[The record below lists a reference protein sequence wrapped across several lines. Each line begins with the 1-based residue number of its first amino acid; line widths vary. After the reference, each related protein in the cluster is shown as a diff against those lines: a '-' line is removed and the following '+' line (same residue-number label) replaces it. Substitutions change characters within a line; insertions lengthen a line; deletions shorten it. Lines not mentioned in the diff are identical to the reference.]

1 MAVSLS
7 LTAAGIIL
15 LYLLWDV
22 QPSHSGETLNAV
34 VFGDIIA
41 SLGYD
46 DASSHAMLVVVL
58 AFEGALLFVAANT
71 GFLGGPAVLANMAV
85 DRWVPNQFSACPRL
99 VTRNGVLLMGAAA
112 LAVLVWT
119 EGYVALLVVLYTV
132 NVFITF
138 ALSLLGLTI
147 YWWRQRRDVE
157 HGGAS
162 SRWRHSRW

>member
-15 LYLLWDV
+15 LYLLDV

-71 GFLGGPAVLANMAV
+71 GFSAGRPCSPTW
-85 DRWVPNQFSACPRL
+85 RWIAGCRTSSAHCPRASHAQ
-99 VTRNGVLLMGAAA
+99 RRAADGAA
-112 LAVLVWT
+112 
-119 EGYVALLVVLYTV
+119 G
-132 NVFITF
+132 
-138 ALSLLGLTI
+138 S
-147 YWWRQRRDVE
+147 RC
-157 HGGAS
+157 S
-162 SRWRHSRW
+162 SGPKATSRCWSCSTP